1 MAGPQ
6 SSAIMASLD
15 PVATNTETKSTAAAA
30 TTHGGSNS
38 SSLLP
43 DVLSTELQSLNLHAD
58 DSKLSFLLVD
68 SKDCL
73 TVGSETDF
81 ARMLGCADANAVKA
95 KVVSMVGNTGEG
107 KSYALNRALFQQHEG
122 QEEVFSTRYYILLN
136 VFELHQSP
144 VNLVHIRLFFVNFL

>member
-15 PVATNTETKSTAAAA
+15 PVATNTDKSTAAA
-30 TTHGGSNS
+30 TTQHGGSNS

-122 QEEVFSTRYYILLN
+122 QEEVFSTRYILN
-136 VFELHQSP
+136 CSSIAP
-144 VNLVHIRLFFVNFL
+144 VTREFGPYQAFFVNFL

>member
-1 MAGPQ
+1 MAGPH

-15 PVATNTETKSTAAAA
+15 PVATTTDKSTAVA
-30 TTHGGSNS
+30 TPHGSSNS

-81 ARMLGCADANAVKA
+81 ARMLGCADANGVKA

-122 QEEVFSTRYYILLN
+122 QEEVFSARYI
-136 VFELHQSP
+136 
-144 VNLVHIRLFFVNFL
+144 